1 MYTRA
6 SALKRFQA
14 RMKRDSGCKMYHGA
28 FVTELA
34 ACWTLA
40 SCSKSR
46 IDPDRLRHRRI
57 GSGFCSPDSRLRG
70 IPFAR
75 RGRGERRCGSDGGE
89 PIALLGWARRIGG
102 DGFRSSL
109 FSAGSMDIGRI
120 LGAVFRAPPLITSR
134 KLCSERRKFY
144 VLR

>member
-109 FSAGSMDIGRI
+109 FSAGSMAIVAGRRHDY
-120 LGAVFRAPPLITSR
+120 LM
-134 KLCSERRKFY
+134 CSGPAQ

>member
-6 SALKRFQA
+6 SALKRSQA

-28 FVTELA
+28 LVTEMT

-75 RGRGERRCGSDGGE
+75 RGRGER
-89 PIALLGWARRIGG
+89 LLGWARRIGG
-102 DGFRSSL
+102 DGFPSSL
-109 FSAGSMDIGRI
+109 FSAGSMDIGSV
-120 LGAVFRAPPLITSR
+120 LGHAYAHRVNKLAVTRVKKHGTGKRGDGVSW
-134 KLCSERRKFY
+134 
-144 VLR
+144 

>member
-6 SALKRFQA
+6 SALKRSQA

-28 FVTELA
+28 LVTEMT

-46 IDPDRLRHRRI
+46 IDPDRRI
-57 GSGFCSPDSRLRG
+57 GSEFSPDSRLRG

-89 PIALLGWARRIGG
+89 PIALLCWARRIGG

-109 FSAGSMDIGRI
+109 FSAGSMDIGSV
-120 LGAVFRAPPLITSR
+120 LGHAYAHRVNKLAVTWVKKTEPFVGDAVS
-134 KLCSERRKFY
+134 S
-144 VLR
+144 